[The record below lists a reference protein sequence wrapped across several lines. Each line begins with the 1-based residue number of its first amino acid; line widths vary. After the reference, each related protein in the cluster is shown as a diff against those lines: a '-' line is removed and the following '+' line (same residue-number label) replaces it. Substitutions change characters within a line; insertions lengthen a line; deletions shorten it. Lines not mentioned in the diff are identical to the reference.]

1 MGFVLA
7 LFYLMVTYL
16 GTGVV
21 FGQLAKYHVEEI
33 IAGLVFCASIPALM
47 RTFVGKTV
55 QTIAL
60 AGLAIAVAMSM
71 LLGVKF
77 YAHGALTAFEEFL
90 PNAFAYFLVVLH
102 CRTRMRIQIVV
113 LLLFCV
119 ASFVIVNGVIQLQTV
134 NPGQFKHALTSAD
147 EDDDLSF
154 QDADPDIAIDT
165 SQQAMYLMPQIGGDG
180 IIWRLKGQNFISDPN
195 DFGQLLVCLL
205 PLTFIFWRPKQTLL
219 NMAVVFPMVL
229 VIGLGIYLT
238 HSRGALLAIMG
249 VVIVAFR
256 RKIGVVPSVILGGGV
271 FAAAMAMHATG
282 GRDISADAGADR
294 TALWGDG
301 LGLLKAHPIFGAGF
315 NQMAELIGKTAHNS
329 IIVCAAELGFFG
341 LFFWSLFLLPTVRDA
356 LAVASPTG
364 LTDAVALPV
373 DESPYAYL
381 APSTEKLDKAAI
393 GNMGRLIF
401 YSLVGFMI
409 SAMFLSRAFVMTFFL
424 LGGMA
429 EVVFQMAL
437 DRGMIAPRLP
447 FGKAAYYSAILAILL
462 VPGMY
467 VIVRILNLGH

>member
-1 MGFVLA
+1 MAFVLT
-7 LFYLMVTYL
+7 LFYLAVTYL
-16 GTGVV
+16 GTGFT

-33 IAGLVFCASIPALM
+33 IAVLVFCASIPALM
-47 RTFVGKTV
+47 RTFAQKTI
-55 QTIAL
+55 QSIAL

-71 LLGVKF
+71 LFGAKF
-77 YAHGALTAFEEFL
+77 YAHGALAAFEEFI
-90 PNAFAYFLVVLH
+90 PNAFAYYLVILH
-102 CRTRMRIQIVV
+102 CRTKMRLQIVV

-119 ASFVIVNGVIQLQTV
+119 SSFVIVNGVIQLQTV
-134 NPGQFKHALTSAD
+134 TPFQFTHPQSDDDDFGFQEAAPDVVDTTTSA
-147 EDDDLSF
+147 SW
-154 QDADPDIAIDT
+154 
-165 SQQAMYLMPQIGGDG
+165 LMPQIGGDG

-205 PLTFIFWRPKQTLL
+205 PLTFMFWRPKKIVL
-219 NMAVVFPMVL
+219 NLAIVFPMVAM
-229 VIGLGIYLT
+229 IGLGIYLT

-249 VVIVAFR
+249 VVVVAFR
-256 RKIGVVPSVILGGGV
+256 RKIGIVASVILGGGV
-271 FAAAMAMHATG
+271 FLAAMALHETG

-301 LGLLKAHPIFGAGF
+301 LGLLKLHPIFGAGY
-315 NQMAELIGKTAHNS
+315 NQMAEIIGKTAHNS

-356 LAVASPTG
+356 MAVASANG
-364 LTDAVALPV
+364 LTDSIPLPV

-381 APSTEKLDKAAI
+381 APSTERLDKEAI
-393 GNMGRLIF
+393 GGMGRLIF
-401 YSLVGFMI
+401 FSLIGFLI
-409 SAMFLSRAFVMTFFL
+409 CAMFLSRAFVMTFFL

-429 EVVFQMAL
+429 EVIFQMAL

-447 FGKAAYYSAILAILL
+447 FNKAALYSGILSLLL

-467 VIVRILNLGH
+467 VLVRILNLGH

>member
-1 MGFVLA
+1 MAFVLT

-16 GTGVV
+16 GTGFT

-33 IAGLVFCASIPALM
+33 IALLVFCASIPALM
-47 RTFVGKTV
+47 RTFVQKTV
-55 QTIAL
+55 QTLAL

-71 LLGVKF
+71 LLGAKF
-77 YAHGALTAFEEFL
+77 YAHGALTAFEEFI

-113 LLLFCV
+113 LLLFFV
-119 ASFVIVNGVIQLQTV
+119 SSFVIVNGVIQLQTV
-134 NPGQFKHALTSAD
+134 DPGQFKHALTS
-147 EDDDLSF
+147 DDAEDLSF

-165 SQQAMYLMPQIGGDG
+165 SQQAQWLMPQIGGEG

-219 NMAVVFPMVL
+219 NMAIVFPMVL
-229 VIGLGIYLT
+229 MLGLGIYLT

-256 RKIGVVPSVILGGGV
+256 RKIGIIPSVILGGGLFV
-271 FAAAMAMHATG
+271 AAMALHATG

-301 LGLLKAHPIFGAGF
+301 LGLLKLHPIFGAGF
-315 NQMAELIGKTAHNS
+315 NQMAEIIGKTAHNS
-329 IIVCAAELGFFG
+329 VIVCAAELGFFG

-356 LAVASPTG
+356 MAVASPTG

-373 DESPYAYL
+373 DESPYAYI
-381 APSTEKLDKAAI
+381 APSTERLDKEAI
-393 GNMGRLIF
+393 GGMGRLIF

-447 FGKAAYYSAILAILL
+447 FGRAAYYSGILAILL